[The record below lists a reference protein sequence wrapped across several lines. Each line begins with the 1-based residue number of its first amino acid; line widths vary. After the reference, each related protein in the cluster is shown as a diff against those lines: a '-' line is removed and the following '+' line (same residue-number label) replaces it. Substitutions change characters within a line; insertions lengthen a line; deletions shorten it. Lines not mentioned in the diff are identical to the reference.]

1 MIIPTLK
8 CWILELQV
16 LWIKCFIEFN
26 VSFVFN
32 VTISFTLWLHFQGP
46 WAGAVFY
53 RLWHRVFIPD
63 PISSVHSDDTSVS
76 VFKQSAFWVW
86 VGRLVPLL
94 FPAILH
100 ACNTIFYVFNE
111 WPPKTALILMSILG
125 KNIKSN
131 PKIVFSFRVHLFLV
145 VSGMKKYLTTF
156 AASTVYLMTY
166 CINYAQFWNTCE
178 MFSVVENKSYRF
190 SSLGTTK
197 ISRWLCNYLLI
208 KSNFK
213 FYFYL

>member
-1 MIIPTLK
+1 MGFLFLTQFHQCILMILLCLSSYSLPSGSGWVDLSH
-8 CWILELQV
+8 C
-16 LWIKCFIEFN
+16 CFLPFCM
-26 VSFVFN
+26 
-32 VTISFTLWLHFQGP
+32 H
-46 WAGAVFY
+46 
-53 RLWHRVFIPD
+53 
-63 PISSVHSDDTSVS
+63 
-76 VFKQSAFWVW
+76 
-86 VGRLVPLL
+86 
-94 FPAILH
+94 AILYSMFSTNDPH
-100 ACNTIFYVFNE
+100 
-111 WPPKTALILMSILG
+111 KTALILMSILG

-131 PKIVFSFRVHLFLV
+131 RKIVFSFSVHLFLV
-145 VSGMKKYLTTF
+145 VLGMKKYLTTF